1 MAVRVY
7 PEPAALT
14 IRLEKVATPEFTW
27 LAVVPE
33 SETIAPFRCSVR
45 LTVPLAA
52 ATWFPL
58 LSTSATVTA
67 GAIAAPAVE
76 SLGCVMKASFEAGSE
91 IVYEPEV
98 TALLCVPA
106 TANARNV
113 TEDETLMGPVYRVE
127 AAQGVD
133 PSVVK

>member
-1 MAVRVY
+1 MVRPTMV
-7 PEPAALT
+7 EPV
-14 IRLEKVATPEFTW
+14 KAT
-27 LAVVPE
+27 
-33 SETIAPFRCSVR
+33 
-45 LTVPLAA
+45 
-52 ATWFPL
+52 
-58 LSTSATVTA
+58 LSISMWE
-67 GAIAAPAVE
+67 AIAAPAVE

-127 AAQGVD
+127 AAEGVD